1 MMANQPVRIT
11 KREAK
16 RQINCFGVSLILYIV
31 YYALLHYG
39 ILLLELKVP
48 DFWEQYL
55 KLPAWMDGDLLVMA
69 AGIIGLLIS
78 VFVCFAISSRRLRL
92 NIHDYLGRKRMKLL
106 RSFGLTCVA
115 ASICLIAMSV
125 LTLFSFFM
133 RTQGQRFT
141 FVGDYSSPLNI
152 EKNIVYLVLYVVVL
166 PLCDEVIFRGVIQ
179 RQLGHYGRY
188 FGVLGSAFLY
198 MLAQVNP
205 MNAIMSFFLGWFLSL
220 VTLRYHS
227 IRPAM
232 GIHMF
237 AALFIEGLNMIPGK
251 YLWLMSILMVIV
263 YITAAVTITSLKQE
277 KVQVRWGA
285 TEGKLWGILLSS
297 WSIIVCI
304 VLFVINMVFAF
315 VTV

>member
-1 MMANQPVRIT
+1 MANQPVRIT
-11 KREAK
+11 KRQAK

-39 ILLLELKVP
+39 VPLLEKSVP
-48 DFWEQYL
+48 GLWVSYL

-69 AGIIGLLIS
+69 AGIAGLLIS
-78 VFVCFAISSRRLRL
+78 VFVCFAISSRKLDL
-92 NIHDYLGRKRMKLL
+92 NIHNYLGKRKIKPL
-106 RSFGLTCVA
+106 RRFGLSCVA
-115 ASICLIAMSV
+115 ASICLIVMSV
-125 LTLFSFFM
+125 LTLFTFFM
-133 RTQGQRFT
+133 RTQNQRFT
-141 FVGDYSSPLNI
+141 FIGDYSTALNI
-152 EKNIVYLVLYVVVL
+152 EKNIVYFVLYVVVV

-205 MNAIMSFFLGWFLSL
+205 MNAMMAFFLGWFLSL
-220 VTLRYHS
+220 VTLKYHS

-237 AALFIEGLNMIPGK
+237 AAMFIEALNMIPGK
-251 YLWLMSILMVIV
+251 YLWLMSILMVVV
-263 YITAAVTITSLKQE
+263 YITAAVTITSLKNE

-304 VLFVINMVFAF
+304 LLFAANMVLAF